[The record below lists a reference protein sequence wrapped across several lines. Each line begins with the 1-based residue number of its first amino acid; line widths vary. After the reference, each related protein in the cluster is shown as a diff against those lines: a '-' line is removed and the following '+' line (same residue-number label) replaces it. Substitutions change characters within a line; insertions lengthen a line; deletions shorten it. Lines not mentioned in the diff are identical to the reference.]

1 MKINKEELLQTC
13 LNIVETKENEL
24 KDLILATRTSANND
38 TKSSMGDKYETSREM
53 LQQEINMLEKQL
65 DEIRKQLLILRKI
78 KIIQSDKVILG
89 SLVKTAMGIFYISI
103 GTGVIKLNT
112 LEVMTISLSS
122 PLASQM
128 LHKKVGEHFTINN
141 KAYTIEELS

>member
-1 MKINKEELLQTC
+1 MEINKEELLQTC

-65 DEIRKQLLILRKI
+65 DEIRKQLLVLRKI
-78 KIIQSDKVILG
+78 KFVESDKVILG
-89 SLVKTAMGIFYISI
+89 SLVRTAMGLFFLSI
-103 GTGVIKLNT
+103 GTGIIKWNN

-122 PLASQM
+122 PLANQM
-128 LHKKVGEHFTINN
+128 LHKKIGEHFTINN
-141 KAYTIEELS
+141 KSYTIEELS